1 MPDPGDVGRRV
12 AWRRRA
18 LGLSPK
24 QLADRAGMAT
34 AYVELLEK
42 HPVSVTA
49 SGVMRLAVA
58 LDTTPETLLGGGI
71 EAPFGGGDAATH
83 PELAPLS
90 KDESLRLIAPGG
102 LGRVAYRTDTGP
114 EVLPVNYVLDDDR
127 RAVIFRT
134 SRDGVLARQV
144 GETVGFEV
152 DRIDEAQRGGWS
164 VLVSGQVLRL
174 ALPAAQ
180 LEESVDVS
188 PWAGGERDTYLRIEI
203 ERISGR
209 RIRT

>member
-42 HPVSVTA
+42 QPVSVTA

-83 PELAPLS
+83 P
-90 KDESLRLIAPGG
+90 
-102 LGRVAYRTDTGP
+102 GP